1 MPRPRWSGFCSM
13 PKRSSGADA
22 SSAASAPLLDPRN
35 DYVFKRIFASHLDLL
50 NDLVNVVRGDAAP
63 LTLTKVLNPNILPE
77 DITGKEIILD
87 ILAVDDQGRN
97 VDVEVQVNSQSHY
110 PARVLYY
117 AARAFVDQLAEG
129 ENYGELRSVIR
140 LNSWT
145 L

>member
-1 MPRPRWSGFCSM
+1 M
-13 PKRSSGADA
+13 PKRSYGSDA

-35 DYVFKRIFASHLDLL
+35 DYVFKRIFASRINLL

-110 PARVLYY
+110 PARALYY
-117 AARAFVDQLAEG
+117 AARTFVDQLAEG
-129 ENYGELRSVIR
+129 ENYGKLRSVVGVHILDSR
-140 LNSWT
+140 LRHNEDVS